1 MTGRFKGWLRRVL
14 LISNLLSALTAAL
27 GLAMLP
33 SWIYAY
39 VDKTADRDAF
49 AAAMALCLGVGGFVF
64 LITRRASTHIH
75 VGHREGLLIV
85 GLGWLTAGLVGA
97 LPFYLYPI
105 FLDTNLCSA
114 SVQIVGSDFCAY
126 TNAAFESISGF
137 TTTGASIITD
147 GLWGEPGLTPDAR
160 PGLPRGILLWR
171 AMTQFLG
178 GMGLI
183 VLGVAVLPLLGIGGM
198 QLFKAEVPGP
208 QADKIAPRVGETAKL
223 LWRVYLILSAV
234 CFSLL
239 LLGGMDSFEALT
251 HTFATMSTG
260 GFSTRAT
267 SVGAFESGFIE
278 WVIIV
283 FMLLGGTN
291 FALHFF
297 ALQRRPQVYWRDPE
311 WRLYM
316 VVVVVAT
323 ILVMVGLNRGGGL
336 PDEASS
342 LRTSLFQVASI
353 ITTTGFASAN
363 FETWGAAAIMTLIGL
378 MFVGGMAGSTSGGF
392 KVVRHLVLFKTWTRE
407 LFYLVHPGGIRPVRL
422 GAKIVPPEIVRA
434 LAAFAAAYFTIMT
447 VGTMLF
453 VLDGLDL
460 TTAFTCSISSLGNIG
475 PGLGQV
481 GPYDHYA
488 VLSTQAKWLSCLL
501 MLLGRLELFTLLV
514 ILSPDFWRR

>member
-1 MTGRFKGWLRRVL
+1 M
-14 LISNLLSALTAAL
+14 
-27 GLAMLP
+27 
-33 SWIYAY
+33 
-39 VDKTADRDAF
+39 
-49 AAAMALCLGVGGFVF
+49 
-64 LITRRASTHIH
+64 
-75 VGHREGLLIV
+75 
-85 GLGWLTAGLVGA
+85 
-97 LPFYLYPI
+97 
-105 FLDTNLCSA
+105 
-114 SVQIVGSDFCAY
+114 
-126 TNAAFESISGF
+126 
-137 TTTGASIITD
+137 
-147 GLWGEPGLTPDAR
+147 
-160 PGLPRGILLWR
+160 
-171 AMTQFLG
+171 
-178 GMGLI
+178 
-183 VLGVAVLPLLGIGGM
+183 
-198 QLFKAEVPGP
+198 FKAEVPGP

-223 LWRVYLILSAV
+223 LWRVYLILSTV

-239 LLGGMDSFEALT
+239 LLGGLDSFEALT

-267 SVGAFESGFIE
+267 SVGGFQSGFIE

-297 ALQRRPQVYWRDPE
+297 ALQRRPQVYCRDPE

-323 ILVMVGLNRGGGL
+323 ILVMVGLSRGDGL
-336 PDEASS
+336 PNEASS

-353 ITTTGFASAN
+353 ITTTGFASAD
-363 FETWGAAAIMTLIGL
+363 FETWSAAATMTLVGL

-447 VGTMLF
+447 MGTMLF

-460 TTAFTCSISSLGNIG
+460 TTAFTCSVSSLGNIG
-475 PGLGQV
+475 PGLGDV
-481 GPYDHYA
+481 GPYDN
-488 VLSTQAKWLSCLL
+488 LSL
-501 MLLGRLELFTLLV
+501 
-514 ILSPDFWRR
+514 IHI